1 MHNKYLPAHRSR
13 KYYLKKY
20 FTRDIF
26 ILFIDTLEIFQHPFH
41 IDYFY
46 YIIYCNSV
54 TQLYDERRNLRLFI
68 HIEKQPLFT
77 VWMLTRGI
85 LLLPLDLSEYA
96 CSAIKIGDTHCTVYV
111 YIERD
116 ICTHIHNIYW
126 IYKHMISKYIPIIM
140 SAMTCKNLCTFCIL

>member
-1 MHNKYLPAHRSR
+1 MPGYMQCIKNTETKFALTLVQIGFMHNKYLPAHRSS

-77 VWMLTRGI
+77 V
-85 LLLPLDLSEYA
+85 
-96 CSAIKIGDTHCTVYV
+96 
-111 YIERD
+111 
-116 ICTHIHNIYW
+116 
-126 IYKHMISKYIPIIM
+126 
-140 SAMTCKNLCTFCIL
+140 